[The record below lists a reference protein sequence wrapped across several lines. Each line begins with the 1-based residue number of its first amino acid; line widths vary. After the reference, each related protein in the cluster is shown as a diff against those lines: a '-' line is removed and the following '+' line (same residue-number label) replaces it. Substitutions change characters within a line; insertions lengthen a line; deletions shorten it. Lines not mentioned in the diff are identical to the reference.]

1 VSTAADTTGAALPEQ
16 VDPKAIQEVLDGRW
30 AHVREGARVQ
40 LSGTKWAP
48 VYGEDIETARARITG
63 LAHDLAKTGQTG
75 LGFPVEYGGGG
86 DLGAS
91 VVSIEMI
98 ALADL
103 SLMVKVGVQWGLF
116 GGAVQALGTERHHAE
131 LISKIISMELPG
143 CFAMTE
149 TGHGSDVQ
157 QLRTTCTYD
166 PDTQMFDLHTPHDS
180 ARKDYIGNA
189 ARDGQLAVVFAQLI
203 TDGEPRGVHAWTVP
217 IRDKQGNVAAGVTVI
232 DDGYKEGLL
241 GVDNGRLSFDH
252 VQVPRAALLDRYG
265 QVAADGSYTSPIESE
280 SGRFFTMLGTLVRGR
295 ISVGGASGSAAKVAL
310 NIAVRYGETRRQFS
324 SPGDDREVVLLDYL
338 AHQRKLLPAL
348 ATTYAL
354 HFAQEELTVTMHE
367 LLGSSTVDPERQRE
381 LESRAAGLKAT
392 NTWHANRTIQQCRE
406 ACGGAGYLSE
416 NQLPLLKSDIDVF
429 TTFEGDNTVL
439 MQLVA
444 KGLLTGFQHDF
455 GDLSGWARVQFA
467 ADQVVSTV
475 LERTSARSL
484 IQRLIDAVPGNDEE
498 ASVRDRGWQ
507 LALLEDRE
515 KHILEGAVNRL
526 HHAADEDKDAFEVF
540 NDAQDHVLLT
550 AKAHVER
557 TVLEA
562 FVEGIARC
570 SDPDAT
576 ALLERLCDLYALHT
590 IEADKGWFLEHG
602 RLTPARSKA
611 VTATVNQLCK
621 ELRPFAG
628 TLVDAFA
635 IPRRWMNCA
644 ILDEEAPRQE
654 AMWQEDSRV
663 RSQDQPGAEAPGTAR
678 TATDVHVAPGQ

>member
-1 VSTAADTTGAALPEQ
+1 MSTAADTTGAALPEH
-16 VDPKAIQEVLDGRW
+16 VDPKTVQDVLDGRW

-40 LSGTKWAP
+40 LSGTRWAP

-63 LAHDLAKTGQTG
+63 LARELAKTGQTG

-98 ALADL
+98 ALVDL

-131 LISKIISMELPG
+131 LIPKIISMELPG

-203 TDGEPRGVHAWTVP
+203 TDGKPRGVHAWTVP

-232 DDGYKEGLL
+232 DDGCKEGLL

-310 NIAVRYGETRRQFS
+310 DIAVRYGETRRQFS
-324 SPGDDREVVLLDYL
+324 APGDDREVVLLDYL

-354 HFAQEELTVTMHE
+354 QFAQEELTITMHE
-367 LLGSSTVDPERQRE
+367 LLGSSTVDQERQRE
-381 LESRAAGLKAT
+381 LESMAAGLKAT

-444 KGLLTGFQHDF
+444 KGLLTGLRQDF
-455 GDLSGWARVQFA
+455 GDLSGWGKLQFA
-467 ADQVVSTV
+467 ADKVVDTV
-475 LERTSARSL
+475 LERTAARSL

-498 ASVRDRGWQ
+498 TSIRDRGWQ

-515 KHILEGAVNRL
+515 KHVLEGVVNRL
-526 HHAADEDKDAFEVF
+526 RHAADEDKDAFEVF

-550 AKAHVER
+550 ARAHVER

-562 FVEGIARC
+562 FVQGIARS
-570 SDPDAT
+570 SDPDAA

-602 RLTPARSKA
+602 RLTPSRSKA

-635 IPRRWMNCA
+635 IPRQWMNCA
-644 ILDEEAPRQE
+644 ILEEEAGRQE

-663 RSQDQPGAEAPGTAR
+663 LGEDQPGAEVPGSAT

>member
-1 VSTAADTTGAALPEQ
+1 VSTAADTTGAALPEH
-16 VDPKAIQEVLDGRW
+16 VDPKTVQDVLDGRW

-40 LSGTKWAP
+40 LSGTRWAP

-63 LAHDLAKTGQTG
+63 LARELAKTGQTG

-98 ALADL
+98 ALVDL

-131 LISKIISMELPG
+131 LIPKIISMELPG

-157 QLRTTCTYD
+157 QLRTTCTYN
-166 PDTQMFDLHTPHDS
+166 PATQMFDLHTPHDS

-203 TDGEPRGVHAWTVP
+203 TDGKPRGVHAWTVP
-217 IRDKQGNVAAGVTVI
+217 IRDKQGNVAPGVTVI

-621 ELRPFAG
+621 ELRTFAG

-663 RSQDQPGAEAPGTAR
+663 RSQDQPGAEAPGSAR

>member
-1 VSTAADTTGAALPEQ
+1 VSTAADTTGAPLPDH
-16 VDPKAIQEVLDGRW
+16 VDPEAIREVLDGRW
-30 AHVREGARVQ
+30 AHVRQGARVQ

-48 VYGEDIETARARITG
+48 VYGEDIETARTRITG
-63 LAHDLAKTGQTG
+63 LAKDLAKTGQTA

-91 VVSIEMI
+91 VASIEMI
-98 ALADL
+98 AFADL

-116 GGAVQALGTERHHAE
+116 GGAVQALGTQRHHAE
-131 LISKIISMELPG
+131 LIPDIISMELPG

-166 PDTQMFDLHTPHDS
+166 PNTEMFDLHTPHDS

-203 TDGEPRGVHAWTVP
+203 TDGTPRGVHAWAVP
-217 IRDKQGNVAAGVTVI
+217 IRDKQGTVARGVTVI

-265 QVAADGSYTSPIESE
+265 QVAVDGTYSSPIESE

-295 ISVGGASGSAAKVAL
+295 ISVGGASGSATKVAL
-310 NIAVRYGETRRQFS
+310 EIAVRYAESRRQFS
-324 SPGDDREVVLLDYL
+324 APGHEREVVLLDYL

-367 LLGSSTVDPERQRE
+367 LLGSSTVDPERQRA

-406 ACGGAGYLSE
+406 ACGGAGYLAE

-455 GDLSGWARVQFA
+455 GDLSGWGKIQFA
-467 ADQVVSTV
+467 ADQVVGAV
-475 LERTSARSL
+475 LERTAARSL
-484 IQRLIDAVPGNDEE
+484 IQRLVDAVPGNDEE

-507 LALLEDRE
+507 LALLETGR
-515 KHILEGAVNRL
+515 NTCWR
-526 HHAADEDKDAFEVF
+526 
-540 NDAQDHVLLT
+540 
-550 AKAHVER
+550 
-557 TVLEA
+557 
-562 FVEGIARC
+562 AR
-570 SDPDAT
+570 
-576 ALLERLCDLYALHT
+576 
-590 IEADKGWFLEHG
+590 
-602 RLTPARSKA
+602 
-611 VTATVNQLCK
+611 
-621 ELRPFAG
+621 
-628 TLVDAFA
+628 
-635 IPRRWMNCA
+635 
-644 ILDEEAPRQE
+644 
-654 AMWQEDSRV
+654 
-663 RSQDQPGAEAPGTAR
+663 
-678 TATDVHVAPGQ
+678 

>member
-1 VSTAADTTGAALPEQ
+1 MSTAADTTGAALPEQ

-265 QVAADGSYTSPIESE
+265 QVAADGSYTSSIESE

-621 ELRPFAG
+621 ELRTFAG

-663 RSQDQPGAEAPGTAR
+663 RSRDQPGAEAPGTAR